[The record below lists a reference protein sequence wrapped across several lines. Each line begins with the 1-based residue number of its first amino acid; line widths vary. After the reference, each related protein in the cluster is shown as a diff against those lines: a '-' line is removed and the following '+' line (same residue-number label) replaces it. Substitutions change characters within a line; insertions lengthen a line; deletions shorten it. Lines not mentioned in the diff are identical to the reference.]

1 MGIQTQ
7 KFRLIQRDSLG
18 ESLLFCMEGDSAVT
32 KKELEKQIQELK
44 DRVAALEAS
53 RYYVYIPQVPFVPY
67 VSPIVSPIGG
77 GVTLGTTSSSSQ

>member
-1 MGIQTQ
+1 M
-7 KFRLIQRDSLG
+7 
-18 ESLLFCMEGDSAVT
+18 T

-67 VSPIVSPIGG
+67 VPPIGG
-77 GVTLGTTSSSSQ
+77 GVTIGDPPYPYVTTSSSRQ